1 MNGLIWNCRGAGSR
15 NFPATIKD
23 LMRIYHLDYIA
34 LLEPRVS
41 GTRADDII
49 RRTGLV
55 EVARIDARGFSSGV
69 WCLWRPPCPPIQ
81 VISVSAHCIHL
92 CVNFSSPNCWFFSVV
107 YASPQRNEREQVW
120 QELCQ
125 VRETIDGSWCLA
137 GDFNQVL
144 YDYEK
149 EGGVPLGSSAATSF
163 ADCIN
168 TCQLLDLGFK
178 GQQFTWKRGDLKER
192 LDRVLCTTDWQA
204 MYPNCSVTYL
214 PLVGS
219 DHCGLW
225 LRTSTRRVPNGSYF
239 KFLAPWIDHPDF
251 VNQVSSSWIES
262 DS

>member
-1 MNGLIWNCRGAGSR
+1 M
-15 NFPATIKD
+15 
-23 LMRIYHLDYIA
+23 
-34 LLEPRVS
+34 
-41 GTRADDII
+41 
-49 RRTGLV
+49 
-55 EVARIDARGFSSGV
+55 
-69 WCLWRPPCPPIQ
+69 
-81 VISVSAHCIHL
+81 
-92 CVNFSSPNCWFFSVV
+92 
-107 YASPQRNEREQVW
+107 W

-149 EGGVPLGSSAATSF
+149 EGGVPLGSSAAASF

-204 MYPNCSVTYL
+204 MYPNCSVTHL

-219 DHCGLW
+219 DHYGLW
-225 LRTSTRRVPNGSYF
+225 LRTLTRRVPNGSYF
-239 KFLAPWIDHPDF
+239 KFLAPWIDHPNF

-262 DS
+262 DSWDSNIQRLTSNLREWNRDVFGHIFRKKHRIIKRLEGIGNKLMSGVSPRLEELRKHLWADYNQLLQQEETY